1 MARIEG
7 AAGAGRFADGAATLP
22 ELWRAADAA
31 LRPALGYQ
39 VAAFATLDPATL
51 LWTSCETM
59 GVDHDAD
66 REAVLFDCEYG
77 GDDLVQI
84 ADLAVAD
91 EPAASLH
98 AVTGGELACS
108 RRYRLLL
115 GPSGVT
121 DELRLVFRDG
131 QRCWGSL
138 CAYRID
144 GAFDDDTVGLAA
156 TWSEPLARA
165 VRQVLLA
172 QLCGPPDVTP
182 GTLLVDGTGQV
193 LSTTE
198 AAEDLLRT
206 VDADRVPAAVR
217 SVVTASRRG
226 RQANASLATDDGSWL
241 SLHAMASKGTGTG
254 LVEEEVVVVVEPTR
268 PPALAGVIVDA
279 YGLTGRERDVLGELL
294 RAEPVKRIAR
304 NLGLSEH
311 TVRDHLKRIY
321 RKLGGQSRQEV
332 AQRIFHEHYLP
343 RERQHQRPSPFGFF
357 QE

>member
-7 AAGAGRFADGAATLP
+7 AADVGRFADGATALP

-31 LRPALGYQ
+31 LQPVLGYQ
-39 VAAFATLDPATL
+39 VAAFATLDPSTL

-59 GVDHDAD
+59 GIDHDAE
-66 REAVLFDCEYG
+66 RESVLFECEYG

-84 ADLAVAD
+84 ADLALAD
-91 EPAASLH
+91 RPAASLH
-98 AVTGGELACS
+98 AVTGGDLATS

-115 GPSGVT
+115 DAFGIT

-131 QRCWGSL
+131 QRCWGSV

-144 GAFDDDTVGLAA
+144 GIFDDDTVDLAA

-165 VRQVLLA
+165 VRRVLLE
-172 QLCGPPDVTP
+172 QLCGPPDLTP

-198 AAEDLLRT
+198 AAEDLLRK
-206 VDADRVPAAVR
+206 VEPDRVPAAVR
-217 SVVTASRRG
+217 SVVAASRRG
-226 RQANASLATDDGSWL
+226 RHATASLGTDDGSWL
-241 SLHAMASKGTGTG
+241 SLHAMPAKGTGTG
-254 LVEEEVVVVVEPTR
+254 HSEDEVVVVVEPTR

-279 YGLTGRERDVLGELL
+279 YGLTERERDVLGELL
-294 RAEPVKRIAR
+294 RAEPVKRMAR

-321 RKLGGQSRQEV
+321 RKVGGQSRQQV
-332 AQRIFHEHYLP
+332 AHRIFREHYLP
-343 RERQHQRPSPFGFF
+343 RTRQHRRPSPFGFF